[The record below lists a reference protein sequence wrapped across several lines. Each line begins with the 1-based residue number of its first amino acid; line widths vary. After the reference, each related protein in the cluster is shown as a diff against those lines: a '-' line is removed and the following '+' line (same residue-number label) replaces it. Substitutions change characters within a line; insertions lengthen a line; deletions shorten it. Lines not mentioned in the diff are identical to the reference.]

1 MVENDDLKGELYE
14 LEKELNEKNRNIKL
28 LTLKLNRREVQ
39 NPYDRRWFKLDLFL
53 DNVKSHIRK
62 QSSESNE

>member
-39 NPYDRRWFKLDLFL
+39 NPYDRR
-53 DNVKSHIRK
+53 
-62 QSSESNE
+62 